1 MTTVEIDWSKVGS
14 PEVVYQQFASRRS
27 TVYGRKG
34 VVSCTQ
40 PLAAEAGLEV
50 LRKGGNAGVYF
61 MLVLF
66 IVIY

>member
-1 MTTVEIDWSKVGS
+1 MTAVEIDWNKVGS
-14 PEVVYQQFASRRS
+14 LEAVYQQFASRRS

-50 LRKGGNAGVYF
+50 LRKGGNAGMY
-61 MLVLF
+61 LVRM
-66 IVIY
+66 